1 MIFEKKFLFTLVDE
15 KSALKGREKSITVS
29 TNHLFFQNR
38 IDADFGQNQ
47 EQICFG
53 AGCFWGVEKR
63 FWEIHG
69 VLSTSVG
76 YAGGFTENPTYEEV
90 CSGQTGHTEVVLVT
104 FDNSVV
110 DINKII
116 KVFWEMHDPTQ
127 GFRQGNDVG
136 SQYRSAIYYS
146 KKEQEHVLISS
157 KKNYQKTLIR
167 AGKGEVTTEI
177 KQLGTFYFAEDY
189 HQQYLVKNPNGYCAL
204 QGTGCKYVDG

>member
-1 MIFEKKFLFTLVDE
+1 
-15 KSALKGREKSITVS
+15 
-29 TNHLFFQNR
+29 
-38 IDADFGQNQ
+38 
-47 EQICFG
+47 
-53 AGCFWGVEKR
+53 
-63 FWEIHG
+63 
-69 VLSTSVG
+69 
-76 YAGGFTENPTYEEV
+76 
-90 CSGQTGHTEVVLVT
+90 
-104 FDNSVV
+104 
-110 DINKII
+110 
-116 KVFWEMHDPTQ
+116 MHDPTQ

-136 SQYRSAIYYS
+136 TQYRSAIYYS